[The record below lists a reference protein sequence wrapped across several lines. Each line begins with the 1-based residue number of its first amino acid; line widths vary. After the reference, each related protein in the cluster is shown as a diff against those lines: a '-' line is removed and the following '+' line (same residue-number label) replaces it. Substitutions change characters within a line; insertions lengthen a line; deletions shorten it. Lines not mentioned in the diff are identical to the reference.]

1 MSSRTNWIEIVRRV
15 LACLCL
21 AAALVT
27 FLTPAPA
34 LVNVAPEDFVARQK
48 RELFA
53 DDRRLPLA
61 DYIAKETKERLVS
74 VQGAEWQTL
83 FQAVNATTSGQPPNV
98 TWKERLIQN
107 RFTANSVFFRLDE
120 APLNRVTGGLND
132 SYSFTYLA
140 LADSTPTRYLGVT
153 YLRPFEMLDSA
164 PPSLAYPWRPFT
176 LWLALLALAIYVLL
190 PRAKHPPEALTYSR
204 LRAVLLPDLLGFFLF
219 GVFFALPLLVIP
231 HASSDANLFDVE
243 GGWIFLT
250 LCGWLFALFGIV
262 LLAIA
267 TWYAAYEILVLAD
280 RLRVTDLFSQ
290 RECLYRDMARV
301 SIYTL
306 NPPRWLMVGGLIV
319 SFFNWRALAPTLI
332 ASRAAHGIEIARKEG
347 RPLRIL
353 VNALPGTERLLQAFR
368 QQGVSLTPEVEALLE
383 LGEE

>member
-1 MSSRTNWIEIVRRV
+1 MGSKTGLIEIVRRV

-21 AAALVT
+21 AGAAVT
-27 FLTPAPA
+27 FLTPASA
-34 LVNVAPEDFVARQK
+34 LINVAPVDFAERQK

-53 DDRRLPLA
+53 DDRRLPLV
-61 DYIAKETKERLVS
+61 DYIAKETKDRLVS
-74 VQGAEWQTL
+74 VQGSEWQTF
-83 FQAVNATTSGQPPNV
+83 FQAVNATTSGQPPNAG
-98 TWKERLIQN
+98 WNARASQGWSPG
-107 RFTANSVFFRLDE
+107 NSVFFRPDE
-120 APLNRVTGGLND
+120 APLNRVTGKLND
-132 SYSFTYLA
+132 SFSLTYLA
-140 LADSTPTRYLGVT
+140 LADGTPTRYLGVT

-164 PPSLAYPWRPFT
+164 PPGLAYPWRPFT
-176 LWLALLALAIYVLL
+176 LWLALVGLAIYVLL

-204 LRAVLLPDLLGFFLF
+204 LSAVLLPDLLGFFLF
-219 GVFFALPLLVIP
+219 GVFFALPLFVIP

-250 LCGWLFALFGIV
+250 LFGWLFALLGIV

-267 TWYAAYEILVLAD
+267 TWYAAYEVLMLAD

-301 SIYTL
+301 DIYTIQ
-306 NPPRWLMVGGLIV
+306 PPRWLMVGGLIA

-347 RPLRIL
+347 RPLQIL
-353 VNALPGTERLLQAFR
+353 MNALQGTERLLQAFR
-368 QQGVSLTPEVEALLE
+368 EHGVLLTPDVEELLVSGAE
-383 LGEE
+383 

>member
-1 MSSRTNWIEIVRRV
+1 LDSKTGLIEIVRRM

-21 AAALVT
+21 AGAAVT

-34 LVNVAPEDFVARQK
+34 LINVAPVDFAERQK

-53 DDRRLPLA
+53 DDRRLPPA

-74 VQGAEWQTL
+74 AQGSEWQTF
-83 FQAVNATTSGQPPNV
+83 FQGVNATTSGQPPDV

-132 SYSFTYLA
+132 NRSFTYLA

-153 YLRPFEMLDSA
+153 YLRPFEMLDNA
-164 PPSLAYPWRPFT
+164 PAGLAYPWRSFS
-176 LWLALLALAIYVLL
+176 LWLILLGLAVCLFF

-219 GVFFALPLLVIP
+219 GAFFAMPLFVIP
-231 HASSDANLFDVE
+231 HVSSAANLFDVE

-250 LCGWLFALFGIV
+250 LFGWLFALFGIV
-262 LLAIA
+262 MLAIA

-280 RLRVTDLFSQ
+280 RLRVTDLFGQ
-290 RECLYRDMARV
+290 RECLYREMARV
-301 SIYTL
+301 NTYTIQL
-306 NPPRWLMVGGLIV
+306 PRWFIIGGLLLAL
-319 SFFNWRALAPTLI
+319 FYRRALVPAMI
-332 ASRAAHGIEIARKEG
+332 ASRPAHGIEIAHKEG

-353 VNALPGTERLLQAFR
+353 MNALPGSERLLQAFR
-368 QQGVSLTPEVEALLE
+368 QQSVPLAPEAEALLAS
-383 LGEE
+383 GE

>member
-1 MSSRTNWIEIVRRV
+1 
-15 LACLCL
+15 
-21 AAALVT
+21 
-27 FLTPAPA
+27 
-34 LVNVAPEDFVARQK
+34 
-48 RELFA
+48 
-53 DDRRLPLA
+53 
-61 DYIAKETKERLVS
+61 
-74 VQGAEWQTL
+74 
-83 FQAVNATTSGQPPNV
+83 
-98 TWKERLIQN
+98 
-107 RFTANSVFFRLDE
+107 
-120 APLNRVTGGLND
+120 LND

-153 YLRPFEMLDSA
+153 YLRPFEMLDNA
-164 PPSLAYPWRPFT
+164 PPSLAYPWRPFS
-176 LWLALLALAIYVLL
+176 LWLALLGLAIYVLL

-204 LRAVLLPDLLGFFLF
+204 LSAVLLPDLLGFFLF
-219 GVFFALPLLVIP
+219 GAFFALPLLVIP

-243 GGWIFLT
+243 RGWIFLT
-250 LCGWLFALFGIV
+250 FFGWLFALFGIV

-280 RLRVTDLFSQ
+280 RLRVTDLFRQ

-301 SIYTL
+301 SIYTIE
-306 NPPRWLMVGGLIV
+306 PPRWLMVGGLLV

-353 VNALPGTERLLQAFR
+353 MNALPGTERLLQAFR
-368 QQGVSLTPEVEALLE
+368 QQGVPLTPEVEALLE